1 MKSLWGGGQL
11 PQTRYYNNR
20 SSGWV
25 CWPRHPLYRLSKD
38 QYYSSWEMFQP
49 SYLPEIQIWL
59 VSGYSRLIESR
70 KKNESLQHKSTR
82 WRCEILRKWT
92 TIASSK
98 TWAGSATNMWTRCPR
113 QAWPR
118 GSLIIKHYRV
128 QEGEPSTRVSKFFH
142 KSGLALMK
150 ILLLLEQISQWL
162 GVLGYTYGMKVASL
176 QTTEYFARVHDWFG
190 MIPRKQHWLSR
201 IHGGNLHQMH
211 MN

>member
-1 MKSLWGGGQL
+1 
-11 PQTRYYNNR
+11 
-20 SSGWV
+20 
-25 CWPRHPLYRLSKD
+25 
-38 QYYSSWEMFQP
+38 MFQP

-82 WRCEILRKWT
+82 WRCEILGEWT

-113 QAWPR
+113 QAWPHS
-118 GSLIIKHYRV
+118 SLIIKHYRV
-128 QEGEPSTRVSKFFH
+128 QVGNHHRGYRSPCIS
-142 KSGLALMK
+142 LALK
-150 ILLLLEQISQWL
+150 KDLHLLEQINQWL

-190 MIPRKQHWLSR
+190 MIPKKATLTFSNPRRQLASNAHELEEVTSFIRTYASWASMKKMLSKVSNTSLMFNNSWR
-201 IHGGNLHQMH
+201 R
-211 MN
+211 